1 MSWFALIRD
10 RTMVAAALF
19 AVGLA
24 LVEAF
29 LDAITWIELD
39 VAAIYGLPLVIA
51 ALTRR
56 RRLLWALTTSLIITT
71 FVVYAIQIPAGAFT
85 LSETFFVNRVLD
97 AVAVLLTAGLLHVW
111 IVSIDTMEA
120 QARLIKE
127 KNDKLEAANVEL
139 VRREEKI
146 ARQNEELDRRRQDA
160 EEASARKT
168 RLLASASH
176 DIRTPVSTIN
186 LMAEVIRR
194 TAENPALAT
203 QLPALAQRLQSN
215 ALSLVDLVSA
225 VLDTAH
231 FESGH
236 MEYRESEF
244 SLNAL
249 LASNCR
255 DFLPEAQ
262 AKALRLQVE
271 APERTIWLRTDRV
284 KLQRVISNLITNAIK
299 FTDNGGVTVTA
310 ALTADRAAL
319 ICVRDTGIGIAPQE
333 LDGIFDEFAQLRTPD
348 GGRKTGWGLGLAIC
362 RQLVNLMGGKI
373 TVESALNQGTTFSV
387 RLPVKCVVDE
397 PKVTPSPALEMMSN
411 P

>member
-1 MSWFALIRD
+1 
-10 RTMVAAALF
+10 
-19 AVGLA
+19 
-24 LVEAF
+24 
-29 LDAITWIELD
+29 
-39 VAAIYGLPLVIA
+39 
-51 ALTRR
+51 
-56 RRLLWALTTSLIITT
+56 
-71 FVVYAIQIPAGAFT
+71 
-85 LSETFFVNRVLD
+85 
-97 AVAVLLTAGLLHVW
+97 
-111 IVSIDTMEA
+111 
-120 QARLIKE
+120 
-127 KNDKLEAANVEL
+127 
-139 VRREEKI
+139 
-146 ARQNEELDRRRQDA
+146 
-160 EEASARKT
+160 
-168 RLLASASH
+168 
-176 DIRTPVSTIN
+176 
-186 LMAEVIRR
+186 MAEVIRR

-387 RLPVKCVVDE
+387 RLPVNCVVDE